1 MSDSSEAILLVA
13 AIAGVAALFATKPS
27 VTDINKRVYERI
39 YEEIRNTET
48 SNTSEESSKLYCV
61 SYPSEC
67 IQIIKSRMDVDIEDY
82 FLWQSVK
89 LTGPNKKSY
98 GNCLGLLNKLYCP
111 GFLNESDPAE
121 WLIDVL

>member
-27 VTDINKRVYERI
+27 VTDINERLNERL
-39 YEEIRNTET
+39 YEEFINYEAYNTLDEAI
-48 SNTSEESSKLYCV
+48 KLSCA
-61 SYPSEC
+61 SYSSEC
-67 IQIIKSRMDVDIEDY
+67 IQIIRSVIDVDIEDY
-82 FLWQSVK
+82 FLWRSVK
-89 LTGPNKKSY
+89 LTNPDKELL
-98 GNCLGLLNKLYCP
+98 NCLGLLNKLYCP